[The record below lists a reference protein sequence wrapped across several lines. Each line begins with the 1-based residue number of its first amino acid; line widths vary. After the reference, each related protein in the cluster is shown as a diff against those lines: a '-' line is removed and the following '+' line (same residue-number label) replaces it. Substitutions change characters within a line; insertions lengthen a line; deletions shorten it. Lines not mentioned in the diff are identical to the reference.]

1 MLRAA
6 VTEYTQER
14 GGVKIKW
21 SDSPAAGP
29 ATAGGAGGAGAA
41 AAVSG
46 HAAAVPSRS
55 ADAGPALTE
64 IELVED
70 VQEAIGA
77 VEAEGKLLLVLLH
90 GDFDDEAVDAM
101 DGARRDAAVVEAAS
115 QAPGLVPL
123 QLNADS
129 PQGQEFLQV
138 FAAGATPCVL
148 LIPPPTHAAP
158 VWGVA
163 KVLQGPCGGAG
174 GALEVA
180 AAITDTL
187 SRMRSGTLEAGELV
201 ARARLEA
208 SNALAPRLAA
218 SPALRRARPAQ
229 GHAAVNDSDQDGA
242 SARAAVAPAAGSGA
256 DVGGEAAPKSLQDQE
271 RQPQVGDR
279 GKGETESG
287 SDKAARAGAPAACTA
302 ATAAAAP
309 APACMLQLRLLDG
322 SSLRQG
328 FDADSPLADAFALV
342 LSHLG
347 REPSAVPD
355 FSLKMNFPRNEFT
368 YESHAS
374 QTLSDL
380 GLTPSATLIVAAT
393 PRGGAGGGGGGGGG
407 GGWRGWLSSWW
418 NGDDGG
424 AGAGSTGSGGGPEG
438 EGVRRDGGGGRGVGG
453 IATLGDVRNDDNSRR
468 AGDDNRQE
476 FYGGNSTAFLQ

>member
-77 VEAEGKLLLVLLH
+77 VEAEGKLLLVFLH

-208 SNALAPRLAA
+208 RNALAPRLAA

-229 GHAAVNDSDQDGA
+229 GHAAVNESDQGH
-242 SARAAVAPAAGSGA
+242 AAVN
-256 DVGGEAAPKSLQDQE
+256 E
-271 RQPQVGDR
+271 
-279 GKGETESG
+279 

-393 PRGGAGGGGGGGGG
+393 RGGRGGAGGGGGGGRGG
-407 GGWRGWLSSWW
+407 L
-418 NGDDGG
+418 
-424 AGAGSTGSGGGPEG
+424 EG
-438 EGVRRDGGGGRGVGG
+438 LAVVVVERR
-453 IATLGDVRNDDNSRR
+453 
-468 AGDDNRQE
+468 
-476 FYGGNSTAFLQ
+476 

>member
-1 MLRAA
+1 MTGPSEDTLRAA

-41 AAVSG
+41 AAASG

-77 VEAEGKLLLVLLH
+77 VEAEGKLLLVFLH

-229 GHAAVNDSDQDGA
+229 GHAAVNESDQGH
-242 SARAAVAPAAGSGA
+242 AAVNESDQGHAA
-256 DVGGEAAPKSLQDQE
+256 VNE
-271 RQPQVGDR
+271 
-279 GKGETESG
+279 

-374 QTLSDL
+374 QTLADL

-424 AGAGSTGSGGGPEG
+424 AGAGSTGSDGGPEG

>member
-6 VTEYTQER
+6 ITEYTQER

-229 GHAAVNDSDQDGA
+229 GHAAVNDSDQGH
-242 SARAAVAPAAGSGA
+242 AAVN
-256 DVGGEAAPKSLQDQE
+256 E
-271 RQPQVGDR
+271 
-279 GKGETESG
+279 

-374 QTLSDL
+374 QTLADL

-424 AGAGSTGSGGGPEG
+424 AGAGSTGSDGGPQG

-468 AGDDNRQE
+468 AGDDDRQE

>member
-29 ATAGGAGGAGAA
+29 ATPGGAGGAGAA
-41 AAVSG
+41 AAASD

-77 VEAEGKLLLVLLH
+77 VEAEGKLLLVFLH

-229 GHAAVNDSDQDGA
+229 GHAAVNESDQGH
-242 SARAAVAPAAGSGA
+242 AAVN
-256 DVGGEAAPKSLQDQE
+256 E
-271 RQPQVGDR
+271 
-279 GKGETESG
+279 

-374 QTLSDL
+374 QTLADL

-393 PRGGAGGGGGGGGG
+393 PRGGAGGGGDGGGG

-424 AGAGSTGSGGGPEG
+424 AGAGSTGSDGGPEG